1 MDPKR
6 PLISPLLIP
15 HSRLHELYAFKGSVL
30 VSETVDS
37 VCIRL
42 RIQVASG
49 KKKGDNRDSGFFR
62 CTKTADFLVKYNLVQ
77 VYALPSITRQ
87 TVPETASKR
96 KEKMKQRSA
105 EYSESASERAHT
117 HLAFLRIRLAGCSGM
132 SGAWN
137 EVSVHKTEK

>member
-6 PLISPLLIP
+6 PLINPLLIP

-42 RIQVASG
+42 HIQVASG

-96 KEKMKQRSA
+96 KEKMKQRS
-105 EYSESASERAHT
+105 EIIKLKCKEQKH
-117 HLAFLRIRLAGCSGM
+117 
-132 SGAWN
+132 
-137 EVSVHKTEK
+137 